1 MNIEEINNLAKL
13 CRIKLSE
20 DEKENLLK
28 EMDSILGYVAQIQE
42 VQTESLEPK
51 AGDLRNVLRADD
63 RSHES
68 GEYTEII
75 LAEAPKTE
83 RGYFKVKKIL

>member
-20 DEKENLLK
+20 DEKQDLLK
-28 EMDSILGYVAQIQE
+28 DMDSILGYVTQIQK
-42 VQTESLEPK
+42 VQTESLKPK
-51 AGDLRNVLRADD
+51 AGDLRNVLRIDD
-63 RSHES
+63 QPHKS

-83 RGYFKVKKIL
+83 GGYFKVKKIL